1 MDLNFCVRSIL
12 LLGWWGGGGGG
23 GQKCEKQAHEHM
35 QAVRLRAAFF
45 HSKKERLMLNIYDVV
60 QHSSG

>member
-1 MDLNFCVRSIL
+1 MYLNFCVRSIL
-12 LLGWWGGGGGG
+12 LLGRVGGGGG

-35 QAVRLRAAFF
+35 QAVRLREAFF
-45 HSKKERLMLNIYDVV
+45 HPKERLMLNIYDVV